1 MRAFVRSAIVLALGA
16 CLALI
21 SYVGIVAVSLTW
33 TGAHGDTEVVDAIVV
48 MGAAQYDG
56 VPSPLLASRLEH
68 ALDLW
73 KQKQAPVIAV
83 TGGKRAGDR
92 FTEGDTSRRWL
103 TDNGVPADAI
113 IVESVG
119 HSTWESLKNLAPML
133 NEANARSVVV
143 VSSSWHVQ
151 RAALSLDELGFR
163 ASSSASASV
172 SPEGVW
178 SLLAEKTKLIREIAG
193 VSLGRIIGFGILF
206 DITG

>member
-1 MRAFVRSAIVLALGA
+1 MRAFVRSALVLTIGA
-16 CLALI
+16 CIALI
-21 SYVGIVAVSLTW
+21 SYVLITAASLAW
-33 TGAHGDTEVVDAIVV
+33 TGSHPDTKSVDAIVV

-56 VPSPLLASRLEH
+56 VPSPLLASRLQH

-73 KQKQAPVIAV
+73 KLKQAPVIAV

-103 TDNGVPADAI
+103 TDRGVPAANI

-119 HSTWESLKNLAPML
+119 HSTWESIENLAPFL
-133 NEANARSVVV
+133 NKARVHSVVV

-151 RAALSLDELGFR
+151 RAELSLEELGFQAR
-163 ASSSASASV
+163 SSASSD
-172 SPEGVW
+172 GVL
-178 SLLAEKTKLIREIAG
+178 SGSSEKSKLIREIAG
-193 VSLGRIIGFGILF
+193 VSLGRIIGFGTLF

>member
-1 MRAFVRSAIVLALGA
+1 MRAFVRSALVLTIGA
-16 CLALI
+16 CIALI
-21 SYVGIVAVSLTW
+21 SYVLITAASLAW
-33 TGAHGDTEVVDAIVV
+33 TGSHPDTKSVDAIVV

-56 VPSPLLASRLEH
+56 VPSPLLASRLQH

-73 KQKQAPVIAV
+73 KLKQAPVIAV

-103 TDNGVPADAI
+103 TDRGVPAANI

-119 HSTWESLKNLAPML
+119 HSTWESIENLAPLL
-133 NEANARSVVV
+133 NEADVHSVVV

-151 RAALSLDELGFR
+151 RAELSLEELGFR
-163 ASSSASASV
+163 AHSSAS
-172 SPEGVW
+172 PDGVL
-178 SLLAEKTKLIREIAG
+178 SGSSEKSKLIREIAG
-193 VSLGRIIGFGILF
+193 VSLGRIIGFGTLF

>member
-1 MRAFVRSAIVLALGA
+1 MRAFVRSAIVLTIGV
-16 CLALI
+16 CLALA
-21 SYVGIVAVSLTW
+21 SYVGIAAVTLTW
-33 TGAHGDTEVVDAIVV
+33 AGTHQYTKTVDAIVV

-103 TDNGVPADAI
+103 TDRGVPAANV

-119 HSTWESLKNLAPML
+119 HSTWESIENLAPLL
-133 NEANARSVVV
+133 NIANVHSVVV

-151 RAALSLDELGFR
+151 RAELSLEELGFR
-163 ASSSASASV
+163 AQSSAS
-172 SPEGVW
+172 PDGVL
-178 SLLAEKTKLIREIAG
+178 SGSSEKSKLIREIAG
-193 VSLGRIIGFGILF
+193 VSLGRVIGFGTLF

>member
-1 MRAFVRSAIVLALGA
+1 MRAFVRSAIVLTLGV
-16 CLALI
+16 CIALI
-21 SYVGIVAVSLTW
+21 SYVGIAAASLTW
-33 TGAHGDTEVVDAIVV
+33 VGTHQYTKTVDVIVV

-56 VPSPLLASRLEH
+56 VPSPLLASRLQH

-83 TGGKRAGDR
+83 TGGKRVGDR

-103 TDNGVPADAI
+103 TDRGVPAADI

-119 HSTWESLKNLAPML
+119 RSTWESIENLAPLL
-133 NEANARSVVV
+133 NNADVRSVVV

-151 RAALSLDELGFR
+151 RAALSLEELGFR
-163 ASSSASASV
+163 AHSSAS
-172 SPEGVW
+172 PDGVL
-178 SLLAEKTKLIREIAG
+178 SGSSEKSKLIREIAG
-193 VSLGRIIGFGILF
+193 VSLGRVIGFGTLF

>member
-1 MRAFVRSAIVLALGA
+1 MRAFVRSAFVLTIGV
-16 CLALI
+16 CLALA
-21 SYVGIVAVSLTW
+21 SYVGIAAVSLTW
-33 TGAHGDTEVVDAIVV
+33 AGTHHDSRVVDAIVV

-56 VPSPLLASRLEH
+56 VPSPLLASRLQH

-103 TDNGVPADAI
+103 ADRGVPAANI

-119 HSTWESLKNLAPML
+119 HSTWESIENLAPLL
-133 NEANARSVVV
+133 NNANVHSVVV
-143 VSSSWHVQ
+143 VSSSWHAQ
-151 RAALSLDELGFR
+151 RAELSLEELGFR
-163 ASSSASASV
+163 AHSSAS
-172 SPEGVW
+172 PDGVL
-178 SLLAEKTKLIREIAG
+178 SGSSEKSKLIREIAG
-193 VSLGRIIGFGILF
+193 VSLGRVIGFGTLF

>member
-1 MRAFVRSAIVLALGA
+1 MRAFVRSALVLTFGA
-16 CLALI
+16 CIALV

-33 TGAHGDTEVVDAIVV
+33 AGTHNDAEVVDAIVV

-56 VPSPLLASRLEH
+56 VPSPLLESRLQQ

-83 TGGKRAGDR
+83 TGGKRTGDR
-92 FTEGDTSRRWL
+92 FTEGDASRRWL
-103 TDNGVPADAI
+103 TDRGVPVADI

-119 HSTWESLKNLAPML
+119 HSTWESIKNLAPLL
-133 NEANARSVVV
+133 NNANVRSVVV

-151 RAALSLDELGFR
+151 RTELSLEELGFR
-163 ASSSASASV
+163 AHSSAS
-172 SPEGVW
+172 PDGVL
-178 SLLAEKTKLIREIAG
+178 SGSSEKSKLIREIAG
-193 VSLGRIIGFGILF
+193 VSLGRIIGFGTLF

>member
-1 MRAFVRSAIVLALGA
+1 MRAFVRSAIVLTIGV
-16 CLALI
+16 CLALA
-21 SYVGIVAVSLTW
+21 SYVGIAAVTLTW
-33 TGAHGDTEVVDAIVV
+33 AGTHQYTKTVDVIVV

-56 VPSPLLASRLEH
+56 VPSPLLASRLQH

-92 FTEGDTSRRWL
+92 FTEGDTSRQWL
-103 TDNGVPADAI
+103 TDRGVPAANI

-119 HSTWESLKNLAPML
+119 HSTWESIENLAPLL
-133 NEANARSVVV
+133 NNANAHSVVV

-151 RAALSLDELGFR
+151 RAELSLEELSFR
-163 ASSSASASV
+163 AHSSAS
-172 SPEGVW
+172 PDGVL
-178 SLLAEKTKLIREIAG
+178 SGSSEKSKLIREIAG
-193 VSLGRIIGFGILF
+193 VSLGRVIGFGTLF

>member
-1 MRAFVRSAIVLALGA
+1 MRAFVRSALVLTVGVCIALV
-16 CLALI
+16 
-21 SYVGIVAVSLTW
+21 SYVGIAAVTLTW
-33 TGAHGDTEVVDAIVV
+33 AGTHQYTKTVDAIVV

-56 VPSPLLASRLEH
+56 VPSPLLASRLQH

-103 TDNGVPADAI
+103 TDRGVPAANI

-119 HSTWESLKNLAPML
+119 RSTWESIENLSPLL
-133 NEANARSVVV
+133 NNATLHSVVV

-151 RAALSLDELGFR
+151 RAELSLEELGFR
-163 ASSSASASV
+163 AHSSAS
-172 SPEGVW
+172 PDGVL
-178 SLLAEKTKLIREIAG
+178 SGSSEKSKLIREIAG
-193 VSLGRIIGFGILF
+193 VCLGRVIGFGTLF

>member
-1 MRAFVRSAIVLALGA
+1 MRAFVRSALVLTIGA
-16 CLALI
+16 CIALI
-21 SYVGIVAVSLTW
+21 SYVVITAASLAW
-33 TGAHGDTEVVDAIVV
+33 TGSHPDTKSVDAIVV

-56 VPSPLLASRLEH
+56 VPSPLLASRLQH

-73 KQKQAPVIAV
+73 KLRQAPVIAV

-103 TDNGVPADAI
+103 TDRGVPAANI

-119 HSTWESLKNLAPML
+119 HSTWESIENLAPLL
-133 NEANARSVVV
+133 NEADVHSVVV

-151 RAALSLDELGFR
+151 RAELSLEELGFR
-163 ASSSASASV
+163 AHSSAS
-172 SPEGVW
+172 PDGVL
-178 SLLAEKTKLIREIAG
+178 SGSSEKSKLIREIAG
-193 VSLGRIIGFGILF
+193 VSLGRIIGFGTLF

>member
-1 MRAFVRSAIVLALGA
+1 MRAFVRSALVLTIGA
-16 CLALI
+16 CIGLM
-21 SYVGIVAVSLTW
+21 SYVVITAASLAW
-33 TGAHGDTEVVDAIVV
+33 TGSHPDTKSVDAIVV

-56 VPSPLLASRLEH
+56 VPSPLLASRLQH

-73 KQKQAPVIAV
+73 KLKQAPVIAV

-103 TDNGVPADAI
+103 TDRGVPAANI

-119 HSTWESLKNLAPML
+119 HSTWESIENLAPLL
-133 NEANARSVVV
+133 NEADVHSVVV

-151 RAALSLDELGFR
+151 RAELSLEELGFR
-163 ASSSASASV
+163 AHSSAS
-172 SPEGVW
+172 PDGVL
-178 SLLAEKTKLIREIAG
+178 SGSSEKSKLIREITG
-193 VSLGRIIGFGILF
+193 VSLGRIIGFGTLF

>member
-1 MRAFVRSAIVLALGA
+1 MRAFVRSALVLTVGVCIALV
-16 CLALI
+16 
-21 SYVGIVAVSLTW
+21 SYVGIAAVTLTW
-33 TGAHGDTEVVDAIVV
+33 AGTHQYTKTVDAIVV

-56 VPSPLLASRLEH
+56 VPSPLLASRLQH

-103 TDNGVPADAI
+103 TDRGVPAANI

-119 HSTWESLKNLAPML
+119 HSTWESIENLSPLL
-133 NEANARSVVV
+133 NNANLHSVVV

-151 RAALSLDELGFR
+151 RAELSLEELGFR
-163 ASSSASASV
+163 AHSSAS
-172 SPEGVW
+172 PDGVL
-178 SLLAEKTKLIREIAG
+178 SGSSEKSKLIREIAG
-193 VSLGRIIGFGILF
+193 VCLGRVIGFGTLF

>member
-1 MRAFVRSAIVLALGA
+1 MRAFVRSVIVLAFGS
-16 CLALI
+16 CLALV
-21 SYVGIVAVSLTW
+21 SYVGVTAASLTW
-33 TGAHGDTEVVDAIVV
+33 TGAHSDTEVVDAIVV

-56 VPSPLLASRLEH
+56 VPSPLLASRLQQG
-68 ALDLW
+68 LDLW

-103 TDNGVPADAI
+103 TDRGVPTADI

-119 HSTWESLKNLAPML
+119 HSTWESIENLAPL
-133 NEANARSVVV
+133 LTDAKVRSVVV

-151 RAALSLDELGFR
+151 RAALSLEELGFR
-163 ASSSASASV
+163 AHSSASAD
-172 SPEGVW
+172 GVL
-178 SLLAEKTKLIREIAG
+178 SGSSEKAKLIREIAG
-193 VSLGRIIGFGILF
+193 VSLGRIIGFGTLF

>member
-1 MRAFVRSAIVLALGA
+1 MRAFVRSAIVLTIGV
-16 CLALI
+16 CLALA
-21 SYVGIVAVSLTW
+21 SYVGIAASSLTR
-33 TGAHGDTEVVDAIVV
+33 TGTHQDSRVVDAIVV

-56 VPSPLLASRLEH
+56 VPSPLLASRLQH

-103 TDNGVPADAI
+103 TDRGVSAANI
-113 IVESVG
+113 IVESIG
-119 HSTWESLKNLAPML
+119 HSTWESIENLAPLL
-133 NEANARSVVV
+133 NSANVRSVVV

-151 RAALSLDELGFR
+151 RAELSLEELGFR
-163 ASSSASASV
+163 AHSSAS
-172 SPEGVW
+172 PDGVL
-178 SLLAEKTKLIREIAG
+178 SGSSEKSKLIREIAG
-193 VSLGRIIGFGILF
+193 VSLGRVIGFGTLF

>member
-1 MRAFVRSAIVLALGA
+1 MCAFVRSALVLTVGVCIALV
-16 CLALI
+16 
-21 SYVGIVAVSLTW
+21 SYVGIAAVTLTW
-33 TGAHGDTEVVDAIVV
+33 AGTHQYTKTVDAIVV

-56 VPSPLLASRLEH
+56 VPSPLLASRLQH

-103 TDNGVPADAI
+103 TDRGVPAANI

-119 HSTWESLKNLAPML
+119 RSTWESIENLSPLL
-133 NEANARSVVV
+133 NNANLHSVAV

-151 RAALSLDELGFR
+151 RAALSLEDLEFS
-163 ASSSASASV
+163 AHNSAS
-172 SPEGVW
+172 PDGVL
-178 SLLAEKTKLIREIAG
+178 SGSSEKSKLIREIGG
-193 VSLGRIIGFGILF
+193 VSLGRIIGFGTLF

>member
-1 MRAFVRSAIVLALGA
+1 MRAFVRSALVLTVGVCIALV
-16 CLALI
+16 
-21 SYVGIVAVSLTW
+21 SYVGIAAVTLTW
-33 TGAHGDTEVVDAIVV
+33 AGTHHDTTSVDAIVV

-103 TDNGVPADAI
+103 TDRGVPVADI
-113 IVESVG
+113 IVESG
-119 HSTWESLKNLAPML
+119 GSSTWESVENLAPLL
-133 NEANARSVVV
+133 NNANVRSVVV

-151 RAALSLDELGFR
+151 RAELSLVELGFR
-163 ASSSASASV
+163 AHSSAS
-172 SPEGVW
+172 PDGVL
-178 SLLAEKTKLIREIAG
+178 SGSSEKSKLIREIAG
-193 VSLGRIIGFGILF
+193 VSLGRIIGFGTLF

>member
-1 MRAFVRSAIVLALGA
+1 MCAFVRSALVLTVGVCIALV
-16 CLALI
+16 
-21 SYVGIVAVSLTW
+21 SYVGIAAVTLTW
-33 TGAHGDTEVVDAIVV
+33 AGTHQYTKTVDAIVV

-56 VPSPLLASRLEH
+56 VPSPLLASRLQH

-103 TDNGVPADAI
+103 TDRGVPAANI

-119 HSTWESLKNLAPML
+119 RSTWESVENLAPLL
-133 NEANARSVVV
+133 NNANVRSVVV

-151 RAALSLDELGFR
+151 RAELSLDELGFR
-163 ASSSASASV
+163 AHSSAS
-172 SPEGVW
+172 PDGVL
-178 SLLAEKTKLIREIAG
+178 SGSSEKSKLIREIAG
-193 VSLGRIIGFGILF
+193 VSLGRIIGFGTLF

>member
-1 MRAFVRSAIVLALGA
+1 MRAFVRSALALTVGV
-16 CLALI
+16 CIALV
-21 SYVGIVAVSLTW
+21 SYVGIAAVTLTW
-33 TGAHGDTEVVDAIVV
+33 AGTHQYTKTVDAIVV

-103 TDNGVPADAI
+103 TDRGVPAANV

-119 HSTWESLKNLAPML
+119 HSTWESIENLAPLL
-133 NEANARSVVV
+133 NIANVHSVVV

-151 RAALSLDELGFR
+151 RAELSLEELSFR
-163 ASSSASASV
+163 AHSSAS
-172 SPEGVW
+172 PDGVL
-178 SLLAEKTKLIREIAG
+178 SGSSEKSKLIREIAG
-193 VSLGRIIGFGILF
+193 VSLGRVIGFGTLF

>member
-1 MRAFVRSAIVLALGA
+1 MRAFVRSALVLTVGVCIALV
-16 CLALI
+16 
-21 SYVGIVAVSLTW
+21 SYVGIAAVTLTW
-33 TGAHGDTEVVDAIVV
+33 AGTHQYTKTVDAIVV

-56 VPSPLLASRLEH
+56 VPSPLLASRLQH

-103 TDNGVPADAI
+103 TDRGVPAANI

-119 HSTWESLKNLAPML
+119 RSTWESVENLAPLL
-133 NEANARSVVV
+133 NNANVRSVVV

-151 RAALSLDELGFR
+151 RAELSLVELGFR
-163 ASSSASASV
+163 AHSSAS
-172 SPEGVW
+172 PDGVL
-178 SLLAEKTKLIREIAG
+178 SGSSEKSKLIREIAG
-193 VSLGRIIGFGILF
+193 VSLGRIIGFGTLF